1 MDLRLANTSA
11 QANERPAE
19 IPAVPRPHHFSSP
32 RAFARAVA
40 FESRLRSARLRM
52 EHGLPRAARS
62 GRPVLVG
69 PWLSEIGFEL
79 LYWIPLLRKL
89 LHESGIASEQV
100 TTVSR
105 GGVRSWYSG
114 VADGYVDLLDLFEP
128 AEFRQAHD
136 RRVEEAGDQKQQ
148 QVTAF
153 DRDLWRRAAPD
164 GALCVHPLVMYTRLR
179 YYWDGFSELD
189 EVERRCEFAPIAAP
203 APPDGL
209 PARYVAVKPYFS
221 DCFPD
226 TPENRA
232 FTTEVMERLAAEA
245 DVVVMTTGLDI
256 DDHAEPD
263 LPPHPRI
270 HTLGSLLEPS
280 RNLEIQTAVAA
291 ASTSLVATY
300 GGPSYLGP
308 FIGVPSVSFFSQ
320 DNHNPAHLEVAR
332 LAARKLDTPEPR
344 LFDARLNGSA
354 AAAAREAVS

>member
-1 MDLRLANTSA
+1 M
-11 QANERPAE
+11 
-19 IPAVPRPHHFSSP
+19 
-32 RAFARAVA
+32 RAVA
-40 FESRLRSARLRM
+40 FESRLRSARLQM
-52 EHGLPRAARS
+52 ERGLARAGRS
-62 GRPVLVG
+62 GRPVIAG

-89 LHESGIASEQV
+89 LRDRGVAPEQA
-100 TTVSR
+100 TVITR

-128 AEFRQAHD
+128 AEFREAHD
-136 RRVEEAGDQKQQ
+136 ARVEEAGDQKQQ

-153 DRDLWRRAAPD
+153 DRGLWRRAAPD

-179 YYWDGFSELD
+179 YYWDGFAGLD

-203 APPDGL
+203 PPPDGL
-209 PARYVAVKPYFS
+209 PTRYVAVKPYFS

-232 FTTEVMERLAAEA
+232 FTTEVLERLAAET
-245 DVVVMTTGLDI
+245 DVVVMTTGLEI

-308 FIGVPSVSFFSQ
+308 FIGVPSISFFSQ
-320 DNHNPAHLEVAR
+320 DNHNPAHLDVAR
-332 LAARKLDTPEPR
+332 LAARKLGTPTPA
-344 LFDARLNGSA
+344 LFDARVAGSA
-354 AAAAREAVS
+354 LAAAEAAYS

>member
-1 MDLRLANTSA
+1 M
-11 QANERPAE
+11 
-19 IPAVPRPHHFSSP
+19 
-32 RAFARAVA
+32 A
-40 FESRLRSARLRM
+40 FESRLRSARLQM
-52 EHGLPRAARS
+52 EHGLTRAGRS

-69 PWLSEIGFEL
+69 PWLSEVGFEL

-89 LHESGIASEQV
+89 LSDRGIAPEQV
-100 TTVSR
+100 TVVSR

-114 VADGYVDLLDLFEP
+114 LADGYVDLLDLFEP
-128 AEFRQAHD
+128 AEFRAAHD

-153 DRDLWRRAAPD
+153 DRALWQRAAPD

-179 YYWDGFSELD
+179 YYWDGFAGLD

-203 APPDGL
+203 PPPDGL

-226 TPENRA
+226 TPENRTFVTA
-232 FTTEVMERLAAEA
+232 VLEALAAET
-245 DVVVMTTGLDI
+245 DVVVMTTGLEI
-256 DDHAEPD
+256 DDHAEPK

-270 HTLGSLLEPS
+270 HTLGSLLEPN

-291 ASTSLVATY
+291 GSTSLVATY

-320 DNHNPAHLEVAR
+320 DNHNPAHLAVAR
-332 LAARKLDTPEPR
+332 LAARKLDATAPV
-344 LFDARLNGSA
+344 LFDARVEGA
-354 AAAAREAVS
+354 AAAAALEAVS